1 MSLLSECY
9 NNLMKNN
16 MFKVLI
22 IVIVMDIVFGVLR
35 AIREKKINSTVGI
48 DGMIRKTG
56 MLLSVIFTAM
66 IDVVINFNLIGFI
79 PEDIKGALKL
89 DYIGFHE
96 MSPLLYIIFEFLSI
110 STNMVLCK
118 LPIPAKW
125 QKTLENFFKKFTGEL
140 DKTYD
145 LKVIVE
151 EKKDEKKGD

>member
-16 MFKVLI
+16 MSKVLI
-22 IVIVMDIVFGVLR
+22 IVIIMDIVFGVLR

-66 IDVVINFNLIGFI
+66 IDVVINLNLIGFI

-89 DYIGFHE
+89 NYVGFNE
-96 MSPLLYIIFEFLSI
+96 MFTLLYIIFEFLSI
-110 STNMVLCK
+110 SKNMVLCK
-118 LPIPAKW
+118 LPIPSKW

-145 LKVIVE
+145 LKVIVN
-151 EKKDEKKGD
+151 EKKKGE

>member
-9 NNLMKNN
+9 NTLMKNN
-16 MFKVLI
+16 MFKVLC
-22 IVIVMDIVFGVLR
+22 IVVVMDVVFGVLR
-35 AIREKKINSTVGI
+35 ALRERKLNSTIGI

-66 IDVVINFNLIGFI
+66 IDVVINLNLIGFI
-79 PEDIKGALKL
+79 PEDIKGALKF
-89 DYIGFHE
+89 DYVGFNE
-96 MSPLLYIIFEFLSI
+96 MFTLLYIIFEFLSI
-110 STNMVLCK
+110 SKNMVLCK

-145 LKVIVE
+145 LKVIV
-151 EKKDEKKGD
+151 DEKKKGE

>member
-9 NNLMKNN
+9 NTLMKNN
-16 MFKVLI
+16 MFKVMC
-22 IVIVMDIVFGVLR
+22 IVVVMDVVFGVLR
-35 AIREKKINSTVGI
+35 ALRERKLNSTIGI

-66 IDVVINFNLIGFI
+66 IDVVINLNLIGFI

-89 DYIGFHE
+89 DYVGFNE
-96 MSPLLYIIFEFLSI
+96 MFTLLYIIFEFLSI
-110 STNMVLCK
+110 SKNMVLCK
-118 LPIPAKW
+118 LPIPSKW

-145 LKVIVE
+145 LKVIV
-151 EKKDEKKGD
+151 DEKKKGE

>member
-66 IDVVINFNLIGFI
+66 IDVVINLNLIGFI

-89 DYIGFHE
+89 DYIGFNE
-96 MSPLLYIIFEFLSI
+96 MFTLLYIIFEFLSI
-110 STNMVLCK
+110 SKNMVLCK
-118 LPIPAKW
+118 LPIPSKW

-145 LKVIVE
+145 LKVIV
-151 EKKDEKKGD
+151 DEKKKGE

>member
-66 IDVVINFNLIGFI
+66 IDVVINLNLIGFI
-79 PEDIKGALKL
+79 PDDIKGALKL
-89 DYIGFHE
+89 DYVGFNE
-96 MSPLLYIIFEFLSI
+96 MFTLLYIIFEFLSI
-110 STNMVLCK
+110 SKNMVLCK
-118 LPIPAKW
+118 LPIPSKW

-145 LKVIVE
+145 LKVIV
-151 EKKDEKKGD
+151 DEKKKGE

>member
-56 MLLSVIFTAM
+56 MLLSVIFTSM
-66 IDVVINFNLIGFI
+66 IDVVINLNLIGFI
-79 PEDIKGALKL
+79 PEDIKGSLKL
-89 DYIGFHE
+89 DYVGFNE
-96 MSPLLYIIFEFLSI
+96 MFTLLYIIFEFLSV
-110 STNMVLCK
+110 SKNMVLCK
-118 LPIPAKW
+118 LPIPSKW

-145 LKVIVE
+145 LKVIV
-151 EKKDEKKGD
+151 DEKKKGE

>member
-66 IDVVINFNLIGFI
+66 IDVVINLNLIGFI

-89 DYIGFHE
+89 DYVGFNE
-96 MSPLLYIIFEFLSI
+96 MFTLLYIIFEFLSI
-110 STNMVLCK
+110 SKNMVLCK
-118 LPIPAKW
+118 LPIPSKW

-145 LKVIVE
+145 LKVIV
-151 EKKDEKKGD
+151 DEKKKGE

>member
-66 IDVVINFNLIGFI
+66 IDVVINLNLIGFI
-79 PEDIKGALKL
+79 PDDIKGALKL
-89 DYIGFHE
+89 DYVGFNE
-96 MSPLLYIIFEFLSI
+96 MFTLLYIIFEFLSI
-110 STNMVLCK
+110 SKNMVLCK
-118 LPIPAKW
+118 LPIPSKW
-125 QKTLENFFKKFTGEL
+125 QKTLVNFFKKFTGEL

-145 LKVIVE
+145 LKVIV
-151 EKKDEKKGD
+151 DENKKGE

>member
-1 MSLLSECY
+1 MTLLSDCY

-22 IVIVMDIVFGVLR
+22 IVIVMDIVFGILR

-66 IDVVINFNLIGFI
+66 IDVVINLNLIGFI

-89 DYIGFHE
+89 DYIGFNE
-96 MSPLLYIIFEFLSI
+96 MFTLLYVIFEFLSI
-110 STNMVLCK
+110 SKNMVLCK
-118 LPIPAKW
+118 LPIPSKW

-145 LKVIVE
+145 LKVIV
-151 EKKDEKKGD
+151 DEKKKGE

>member
-9 NNLMKNN
+9 NTLMKNN
-16 MFKVLI
+16 MFKVLC
-22 IVIVMDIVFGVLR
+22 IVVVMDVVFGVLR
-35 AIREKKINSTVGI
+35 ALREKKLNSTIGI

-66 IDVVINFNLIGFI
+66 IDVVINLNLIGFI

-89 DYIGFHE
+89 DYVGFNE
-96 MSPLLYIIFEFLSI
+96 MFTLLYIIFEFLSI
-110 STNMVLCK
+110 SKNMVLCK

-145 LKVIVE
+145 LKVIV
-151 EKKDEKKGD
+151 DEKKKGE

>member
-16 MFKVLI
+16 MFKVLC
-22 IVIVMDIVFGVLR
+22 IVVVMDVVFGVLR
-35 AIREKKINSTVGI
+35 ALRERKLNSTIGI

-66 IDVVINFNLIGFI
+66 IDVVINLNLIGFI

-89 DYIGFHE
+89 DYVGFNE
-96 MSPLLYIIFEFLSI
+96 MFTLLYIIFEFLSI
-110 STNMVLCK
+110 SKNMVLCK
-118 LPIPAKW
+118 LPIPSKW

-145 LKVIVE
+145 LKVIV
-151 EKKDEKKGD
+151 DEKKKGE

>member
-16 MFKVLI
+16 LFKVLI

-35 AIREKKINSTVGI
+35 AIREKKINSTLGI

-66 IDVVINFNLIGFI
+66 IDVVISLNLIGFI
-79 PEDIKGALKL
+79 PEDIKVALKL
-89 DYIGFHE
+89 DYIGFNE
-96 MSPLLYIIFEFLSI
+96 LFTLLYIIFEFLSI
-110 STNMVLCK
+110 SKNMVLCK
-118 LPIPAKW
+118 LPIPSKW

-145 LKVIVE
+145 LKVIV
-151 EKKDEKKGD
+151 DEKKEGK

>member
-22 IVIVMDIVFGVLR
+22 IVIVMDIVFGILR

-66 IDVVINFNLIGFI
+66 IDVVINLNLIGFI
-79 PEDIKGALKL
+79 PDDIKGALKL
-89 DYIGFHE
+89 DYVGFNE
-96 MSPLLYIIFEFLSI
+96 MFTLLYIIFEFLSI
-110 STNMVLCK
+110 SKNMVLCK
-118 LPIPAKW
+118 LPIPSKW

-145 LKVIVE
+145 LKVIV
-151 EKKDEKKGD
+151 DEKKKGE

>member
-56 MLLSVIFTAM
+56 MLLSVIFTSM
-66 IDVVINFNLIGFI
+66 IDVVISLNLIGFI
-79 PEDIKGALKL
+79 PEDVKGALKL
-89 DYIGFHE
+89 DYVGFNE
-96 MSPLLYIIFEFLSI
+96 MFILLYVIFEFLSI
-110 STNMVLCK
+110 SKNMVLCK
-118 LPIPAKW
+118 LPIPSKW

-145 LKVIVE
+145 LKVIV
-151 EKKDEKKGD
+151 DEKKKGE

>member
-9 NNLMKNN
+9 NTLMKNN
-16 MFKVLI
+16 MFKVLC
-22 IVIVMDIVFGVLR
+22 IVVVMDVVFGVLR
-35 AIREKKINSTVGI
+35 ALRERKLNSTIGI

-66 IDVVINFNLIGFI
+66 IDVVINLNLIGFI

-89 DYIGFHE
+89 DYVGFNE
-96 MSPLLYIIFEFLSI
+96 MFTLLYIIFEFLSI
-110 STNMVLCK
+110 SKNMVLCK
-118 LPIPAKW
+118 LPIPSKW

-145 LKVIVE
+145 LKVIV
-151 EKKDEKKGD
+151 DEKKKGE

>member
-9 NNLMKNN
+9 NTLMKNN
-16 MFKVLI
+16 MFKVLC
-22 IVIVMDIVFGVLR
+22 IVVVMDVVFGVLR
-35 AIREKKINSTVGI
+35 ALRERKLNSTIGI

-66 IDVVINFNLIGFI
+66 IDVVIKLNLIGFI

-89 DYIGFHE
+89 DYVGFNE
-96 MSPLLYIIFEFLSI
+96 MFTLLYIIFEFLSI
-110 STNMVLCK
+110 SKNMVLCK
-118 LPIPAKW
+118 LPIPSKW

-145 LKVIVE
+145 LKVIV
-151 EKKDEKKGD
+151 DEKKKGE

>member
-1 MSLLSECY
+1 MSVLAQGY

-16 MFKVLI
+16 LFKILC
-22 IVIVMDIVFGVLR
+22 IVIVMDVVFGILR
-35 AIREKKINSTVGI
+35 ALKERKINSTVGI

-56 MLLSVIFTAM
+56 MLLSVIFTVM
-66 IDVVINFNLIGFI
+66 IDVVINLNLIGFI

-89 DYIGFHE
+89 DYVGFNE
-96 MSPLLYIIFEFLSI
+96 MFTLLYIIFEFLSV
-110 STNMVLCK
+110 SKNMVLCK

-145 LKVIVE
+145 LKVIV
-151 EKKDEKKGD
+151 DEKKEGK